1 MSGHYQKWNQYFVK
15 LDQIMKDD
23 NTRFSMN
30 PVKNVTRIVLC
41 LSDCSLVKDDTQSVG
56 NQAIF
61 LANAM
66 EIAWREL
73 IQSRLLK

>member
-1 MSGHYQKWNQYFVK
+1 
-15 LDQIMKDD
+15 MKDD
-23 NTRFSMN
+23 NTQFSIY

-56 NQAIF
+56 NPAIF